1 MFSYVVVLSKSEE
14 STPLTI
20 VNTILK
26 DVKFHKQYSQFN
38 VNGSHI
44 IVITPSVPIYITDES
59 LYNVYDCYH
68 IINSLHKTIFTKLL
82 LVLT

>member
-1 MFSYVVVLSKSEE
+1 MLSKSEE

-26 DVKFHKQYSQFN
+26 DVKFHKRYSQFN

-44 IVITPSVPIYITDES
+44 IVITASVPIYVTDES
-59 LYNVYDCYH
+59 LYNVFVSYQSH
-68 IINSLHKTIFTKLL
+68 IYRYSRQSS
-82 LVLT
+82 

>member
-1 MFSYVVVLSKSEE
+1 MLSKSEE

-26 DVKFHKQYSQFN
+26 DVKFHKRYSQFN

-44 IVITPSVPIYITDES
+44 IVITASVPIYVTDES
-59 LYNVYDCYH
+59 LYNVFVLYQSH
-68 IINSLHKTIFTKLL
+68 IYRLLKTIFMKLL